1 MARATLRTRL
11 RRLAHENPSLRTP
24 IYNLLKQAYDKYPP
38 VIQDL
43 VSKLKR
49 IPGVKDVYVGDTWKD
64 GYYQLR
70 VVLKPQPGKTPWGG
84 VTRDGTFEIAPTA
97 RGGFTTVYNFPD
109 YRKIMRAIRSLVKRS
124 GLHVEGVAGIR
135 KIYEYQDAYAR
146 RRGEPRRGGYEDD
159 EIVLE
164 LYV

>member
-1 MARATLRTRL
+1 
-11 RRLAHENPSLRTP
+11 
-24 IYNLLKQAYDKYPP
+24 
-38 VIQDL
+38 
-43 VSKLKR
+43 
-49 IPGVKDVYVGDTWKD
+49 
-64 GYYQLR
+64 
-70 VVLKPQPGKTPWGG
+70 
-84 VTRDGTFEIAPTA
+84 
-97 RGGFTTVYNFPD
+97 
-109 YRKIMRAIRSLVKRS
+109 MRAIRSLVKRS